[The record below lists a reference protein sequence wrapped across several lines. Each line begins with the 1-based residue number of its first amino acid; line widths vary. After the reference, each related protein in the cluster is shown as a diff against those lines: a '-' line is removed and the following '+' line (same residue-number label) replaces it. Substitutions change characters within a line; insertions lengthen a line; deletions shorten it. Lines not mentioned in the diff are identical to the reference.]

1 MITLRRYP
9 NPILDNLNYPTMTSS
24 TEVDKSG
31 KESGGMDVKTRM
43 HPLATAVTYFGGGT
57 DNKLSD
63 ILSFTT
69 GLEWDEIQSDI

>member
-9 NPILDNLNYPTMTSS
+9 NPILDNMNYPTMSGSGDNSGTGQSS
-24 TEVDKSG
+24 AQ
-31 KESGGMDVKTRM
+31 TRM